1 MIKQDYYATNKQG
14 NCVNYGFKCF
24 SCSHWHGY
32 FDNGTCDMF
41 KTSFITISSNMIK
54 EDSMIKK
61 DLEEVTANGLS
72 VMKEMEIKITQL
84 SEENEKL
91 KRDRNEMFIRER
103 DTENELR
110 DVKYENEELKQE
122 IKELEKDLNDALNQI
137 EERSI
142 DIQLLKEENELKADF
157 RNFINED
164 IVRIKNENEQLK
176 KEVKKF
182 KCINKQLEERLDK
195 DIALNMDCGDIE

>member
-1 MIKQDYYATNKQG
+1 MIKQDYYAINKQG

-61 DLEEVTANGLS
+61 DLEEVTAN
-72 VMKEMEIKITQL
+72 
-84 SEENEKL
+84 
-91 KRDRNEMFIRER
+91 
-103 DTENELR
+103 ELR

-164 IVRIKNENEQLK
+164 IIRIKNENKELK
-176 KEVKKF
+176 KEVK
-182 KCINKQLEERLDK
+182 I
-195 DIALNMDCGDIE
+195 